1 MHICPKKFSAT
12 DLLTD
17 CFSLWIWNSQRE
29 GERDRTLV
37 LPWPHAQHRFSLGS
51 RCGGD
56 QIWAAG
62 MSSVIWT
69 NSSACGFRCVRQDMD
84 IRHPLYQ
91 WSGATVQFTR
101 LCKLKQPQVDI
112 GPPPY
117 YYESFTIVS
126 ARPPAVSL
134 TANVLGAEAMTSP
147 LSLPPPTLHRRTHN

>member
-69 NSSACGFRCVRQDMD
+69 NSSTCGFCCVRQDMHIPFIND
-84 IRHPLYQ
+84 QVLPCNLQDCANWYNPKWTLDHPLITTNH
-91 WSGATVQFTR
+91 S
-101 LCKLKQPQVDI
+101 L
-112 GPPPY
+112 
-117 YYESFTIVS
+117 VS